1 MLYNKPMEIQK
12 KVEEALKRAMKE
24 KNADALAV
32 FRLLKSAMDYK
43 SIELKRELTDDD
55 MIALIKSEVKK
66 RNESIEA
73 FTAGN
78 RPELAEKEKNE
89 MPFLMQ
95 FLPEQMSE
103 ESVREIVKTAVEA
116 MPEEDRKNFGK
127 VMGVAMKE
135 LKGKADGGVVGQI
148 VKELVS

>member
-1 MLYNKPMEIQK
+1 
-12 KVEEALKRAMKE
+12 
-24 KNADALAV
+24 
-32 FRLLKSAMDYK
+32 
-43 SIELKRELTDDD
+43 
-55 MIALIKSEVKK
+55 LIKSEVKK

>member
-1 MLYNKPMEIQK
+1 MEIQK

-24 KNADALAV
+24 KNANALAV

-73 FTAGN
+73 FSAGN
-78 RPELAEKEKNE
+78 RPELAEKEKSE
-89 MPFLMQ
+89 IPFLAQ

-103 ESVREIVKTAVEA
+103 DAVRAVVKTAVES

-127 VMGVAMKE
+127 VMACAMKE
-135 LKGKADGGVVGQI
+135 LKGKADGGVVGKI
-148 VKELVS
+148 VKELTA